1 MLIGG
6 VNYLMQ
12 YLPDENQKNVYYWYY
27 ATQVMHNMNNNDWE
41 TWNRKM
47 RNLLVSTQ
55 CRDIDKC
62 ANGSWDPNGDE
73 WGLYGGRVMQTAL
86 STLTLEIYYRYLPLF
101 KAEAGGG
108 GDADAVGD
116 AEKPANKPAKKAEK
130 KK

>member
-1 MLIGG
+1 MLTGG

-62 ANGSWDPNGDE
+62 AIGSWDPNGDE
-73 WGLYGGRVMQTAL
+73 WGTLRRPSNADRAVDVDLGNLLSLSASVQGR
-86 STLTLEIYYRYLPLF
+86 SRRRRRRGRGRRRG
-101 KAEAGGG
+101 EAGQQTGKKGG
-108 GDADAVGD
+108 K
-116 AEKPANKPAKKAEK
+116 EK
-130 KK
+130 